1 MGLKKILVTL
11 VFVGLFFSM
20 SEAFGQI
27 TFGEKPQ
34 QTIKI
39 IIDENGIAHVTHEV
53 VGSPKTTH
61 QVETV
66 VGKMSNL
73 TVVDREGNDVQYLTL
88 EKDPIAIVLTP
99 SNNDMIFIKYDLSDV
114 IVLKDG
120 VWTWEWAGIEKTNF
134 YFPDSVDMIWV
145 NDRPVYIGEKGIRQ
159 HGGKMTLEYVI
170 DEPVVLKEV
179 EWEEKKFTVAIR
191 TLTNVGLFE
200 FNQPAK
206 SITFDVAK
214 GNPLVTVIIPLELLW
229 EPYEVY
235 LNSNKTLNREFYNNG
250 THVWLGFRPDTF
262 GTMNVVGT
270 TVVPEF
276 PLFVPLVIGISA
288 VIFLQFRN
296 KFNFR

>member
-1 MGLKKILVTL
+1 MLLSMSQTFAQEVTL
-11 VFVGLFFSM
+11 GAVP
-20 SEAFGQI
+20 E
-27 TFGEKPQ
+27 
-34 QTIKI
+34 QTVEIR
-39 IIDENGIAHVTHEV
+39 IDEEGIAHVVHEV
-53 VGSPKTTH
+53 KGSTKTL
-61 QVETV
+61 QI
-66 VGKMSNL
+66 GAY
-73 TVVDREGNDVQYLTL
+73 EGNVTNLSVTDKGGNEVQYLTL
-88 EKDPIAIVLTP
+88 EKYPISVVLPP
-99 SNNDMIFIKYDLSDV
+99 SGNDMIFIKYDLTDV
-114 IVLKDG
+114 LISKDG
-120 VWTWEWAGIEKTNF
+120 VWTWEFNAPGITNM
-134 YFPDSVDMIWV
+134 YFPKGVDMIWV

-179 EWEEKKFTVAIR
+179 EWEGKKFTVAIR

-206 SITFDVAK
+206 SIIFDVAK

-250 THVWLGFRPDTF
+250 THVWLGFRPDTS
-262 GTMNVVGT
+262 GTMNVVGA

-288 VIFLQFRN
+288 AIFLQFRD
-296 KFNFR
+296 KLNFR

>member
-1 MGLKKILVTL
+1 MRKLLTIVIVSGMLLSMSQTFAQEVTL
-11 VFVGLFFSM
+11 GAVP
-20 SEAFGQI
+20 E
-27 TFGEKPQ
+27 
-34 QTIKI
+34 QTVEIR
-39 IIDENGIAHVTHEV
+39 IDEEGIAHVVHEV
-53 VGSPKTTH
+53 KGSTKTL
-61 QVETV
+61 QI
-66 VGKMSNL
+66 
-73 TVVDREGNDVQYLTL
+73 DAYEGNVTNLSVTDKGGNEVQYLTL
-88 EKDPIAIVLTP
+88 EKYPISVVLPP
-99 SNNDMIFIKYDLSDV
+99 SGNDMIFIKYDLTDV
-114 IVLKDG
+114 LISKDG
-120 VWTWEWAGIEKTNF
+120 VWTWEFNAPGITNM
-134 YFPDSVDMIWV
+134 YFPKGVDMIWV

-179 EWEEKKFTVAIR
+179 EWEGKKFTVAIR

-200 FNQPAK
+200 FSQPAK
-206 SITFDVAK
+206 SMTFDVAK

-250 THVWLGFRPDTF
+250 THVWLGFRPDTS
-262 GTMNVVGT
+262 GTMHVVGT

-276 PLFVPLVIGISA
+276 PLFVPLAIGIST

>member
-1 MGLKKILVTL
+1 LRKLLTIVIVSGMLLSMSQTFAQEVTL
-11 VFVGLFFSM
+11 GAVP
-20 SEAFGQI
+20 E
-27 TFGEKPQ
+27 
-34 QTIKI
+34 QTVEIR
-39 IIDENGIAHVTHEV
+39 IDEEGIAHVVHEV
-53 VGSPKTTH
+53 KGSTKTL
-61 QVETV
+61 QI
-66 VGKMSNL
+66 GAY
-73 TVVDREGNDVQYLTL
+73 EGNVTNLSVTNKGGNEVQYLTL
-88 EKDPIAIVLTP
+88 EKYPISVVLPP
-99 SNNDMIFIKYDLSDV
+99 SGNDMIFIKYDLTDV
-114 IVLKDG
+114 LISKDG
-120 VWTWEWAGIEKTNF
+120 VWTWEFNAPGITNM
-134 YFPDSVDMIWV
+134 YFPKGVDMIWV

-179 EWEEKKFTVAIR
+179 EWEGKKFTVAIR

-206 SITFDVAK
+206 SIIFDVAK

-250 THVWLGFRPDTF
+250 THVWLGFRPDTS
-262 GTMNVVGT
+262 GTMNVVGA

-276 PLFVPLVIGISA
+276 PLFVPLAIGISA

-296 KFNFR
+296 KLNFR

>member
-1 MGLKKILVTL
+1 MLLSMSQTFAQEVTL
-11 VFVGLFFSM
+11 GAVP
-20 SEAFGQI
+20 E
-27 TFGEKPQ
+27 
-34 QTIKI
+34 QTVEIR
-39 IIDENGIAHVTHEV
+39 IDEEGIAHVVHEV
-53 VGSPKTTH
+53 KGSTKTL
-61 QVETV
+61 QI
-66 VGKMSNL
+66 
-73 TVVDREGNDVQYLTL
+73 DAYEGNVTNLSVTDKGGNEVQYLTL
-88 EKDPIAIVLTP
+88 EKYPISVVLPP
-99 SNNDMIFIKYDLSDV
+99 SGNDMIFIKYDLTDV
-114 IVLKDG
+114 LISKDG
-120 VWTWEWAGIEKTNF
+120 VWTWEFNAPGITNM
-134 YFPDSVDMIWV
+134 YFPKGIDMIWV
-145 NDRPVYIGEKGIRQ
+145 NDRPVHIGEKGIRQ

-179 EWEEKKFTVAIR
+179 EWDEKKFTVAIR

-250 THVWLGFRPDTF
+250 THVWLGFRPDTS
-262 GTMNVVGT
+262 GTMHVVGT

-276 PLFVPLVIGISA
+276 PLFVPLAIGIST

-296 KFNFR
+296 KFNFH

>member
-1 MGLKKILVTL
+1 MSQTFAQEITL
-11 VFVGLFFSM
+11 GAIP
-20 SEAFGQI
+20 E
-27 TFGEKPQ
+27 
-34 QTIKI
+34 QTVEIR
-39 IIDENGIAHVTHEV
+39 IDEEGIAHVVHEV
-53 VGSPKTTH
+53 KGSTKTL
-61 QVETV
+61 QIDVY
-66 VGKMSNL
+66 
-73 TVVDREGNDVQYLTL
+73 EGNMTNLLVTDKGGNEVQYLTL
-88 EKDPIAIVLTP
+88 EKYPISVVLPP
-99 SNNDMIFIKYDLSDV
+99 SGNDMIFIKYDLTDV
-114 IVLKDG
+114 LISKDG
-120 VWTWEWAGIEKTNF
+120 VWTWEFNAPGITNM
-134 YFPDSVDMIWV
+134 YFPKGVDMIWV

-206 SITFDVAK
+206 SIIFDVAK

-250 THVWLGFRPDTF
+250 THVWLGFRPDTS
-262 GTMNVVGT
+262 GTMNVVGA

-288 VIFLQFRN
+288 AIFLQFRD
-296 KFNFR
+296 KLNFR

>member
-1 MGLKKILVTL
+1 MRKLLTIVIVSGMLLSMSQTFAQEVTL
-11 VFVGLFFSM
+11 GAVP
-20 SEAFGQI
+20 E
-27 TFGEKPQ
+27 
-34 QTIKI
+34 QTVEIR
-39 IIDENGIAHVTHEV
+39 IDEEGIAHVVHEV
-53 VGSPKTTH
+53 KGSTKTL
-61 QVETV
+61 QI
-66 VGKMSNL
+66 
-73 TVVDREGNDVQYLTL
+73 DAYEGNVTNLSVTDKGGNEVQYLTL
-88 EKDPIAIVLTP
+88 EKYPISVVLPP
-99 SNNDMIFIKYDLSDV
+99 SGNDMIFIKYDLMDV
-114 IVLKDG
+114 LISKDG
-120 VWTWEWAGIEKTNF
+120 VWTWEFNAPGITNM
-134 YFPDSVDMIWV
+134 YFPKGVDMIWV

-179 EWEEKKFTVAIR
+179 EWEGKKFTVAIR

-206 SITFDVAK
+206 SIIFDVAK

-250 THVWLGFRPDTF
+250 THVWLGFRPDTS
-262 GTMNVVGT
+262 GTMNVVGA

-276 PLFVPLVIGISA
+276 PLFVPLAIGISA

-296 KFNFR
+296 KLNFR

>member
-1 MGLKKILVTL
+1 MIVIVSGMLLSMSQTFAQEVTL
-11 VFVGLFFSM
+11 GAVP
-20 SEAFGQI
+20 E
-27 TFGEKPQ
+27 
-34 QTIKI
+34 QTVEIR
-39 IIDENGIAHVTHEV
+39 IDEEGIAHVVHEV
-53 VGSPKTTH
+53 KGSTKTL
-61 QVETV
+61 QI
-66 VGKMSNL
+66 
-73 TVVDREGNDVQYLTL
+73 DAYEGNMTNLSVTDKGGNGIQFMTL
-88 EKDPIAIVLTP
+88 ERYPISVVLP
-99 SNNDMIFIKYDLSDV
+99 LSGNDMVFIKYDLMDV
-114 IVLKDG
+114 LFLKDG
-120 VWTWEWAGIEKTNF
+120 VWTWEFNAPGITNM
-134 YFPDSVDMIWV
+134 YFPKGIDMIWV
-145 NDRPVYIGEKGIRQ
+145 NDRPVHIGEKGIRQ

-179 EWEEKKFTVAIR
+179 EWDEKKFTVAIR

-250 THVWLGFRPDTF
+250 THVWLGFRPDTS
-262 GTMNVVGT
+262 GTMHVVGT

-276 PLFVPLVIGISA
+276 PLFVPLAIGIST

-296 KFNFR
+296 KFNFH

>member
-1 MGLKKILVTL
+1 MSQAFAQEITL
-11 VFVGLFFSM
+11 GAIPEQTV
-20 SEAFGQI
+20 EI
-27 TFGEKPQ
+27 T
-34 QTIKI
+34 
-39 IIDENGIAHVTHEV
+39 IDEDGIAHVVHKVKAST
-53 VGSPKTTH
+53 KTL
-61 QVETV
+61 QI
-66 VGKMSNL
+66 
-73 TVVDREGNDVQYLTL
+73 DAYEGNMANLSVTDRDGNKVQYLTL
-88 EKDPIAIVLTP
+88 EKQPIAIVLP
-99 SNNDMIFIKYDLSDV
+99 PLGNDMIFIRYDLTDV
-114 IVLKDG
+114 LSLKDG
-120 VWTWEWAGIEKTNF
+120 VWTWEFNAPGITNM
-134 YFPDSVDMIWV
+134 YFPNGVDMIWV

-179 EWEEKKFTVAIR
+179 EWEGKKFTVAIR

-206 SITFDVAK
+206 SIIFDVAK

-235 LNSNKTLNREFYNNG
+235 LNSNKILNREFYNNG
-250 THVWLGFRPDTF
+250 THVWLGFRPDTS

-288 VIFLQFRN
+288 AIFLQFRN
-296 KFNFR
+296 KFNLR

>member
-1 MGLKKILVTL
+1 MLLSMSQTFAQEVTL
-11 VFVGLFFSM
+11 GAVP
-20 SEAFGQI
+20 E
-27 TFGEKPQ
+27 
-34 QTIKI
+34 QTVEIR
-39 IIDENGIAHVTHEV
+39 IDEEGIAHVVHEV
-53 VGSPKTTH
+53 KGSTKTL
-61 QVETV
+61 QI
-66 VGKMSNL
+66 
-73 TVVDREGNDVQYLTL
+73 DAYEGNVTNLSVTDKGGNEVQYLTL
-88 EKDPIAIVLTP
+88 EKYPISVVLPP
-99 SNNDMIFIKYDLSDV
+99 SGNDMIFIKYDLTDV
-114 IVLKDG
+114 LISKDG
-120 VWTWEWAGIEKTNF
+120 VWTWEFNAPGITNM
-134 YFPDSVDMIWV
+134 YFPKGVDMIWV

-206 SITFDVAK
+206 SIIFDVAK

-250 THVWLGFRPDTF
+250 THVWLGFRPDTS
-262 GTMNVVGT
+262 GTMNVVGA

-288 VIFLQFRN
+288 AIFLQFRD
-296 KFNFR
+296 KLNFR

>member
-1 MGLKKILVTL
+1 MRKLLTIVIVSGMLLSMSQTFAQEVTL
-11 VFVGLFFSM
+11 GAVP
-20 SEAFGQI
+20 E
-27 TFGEKPQ
+27 
-34 QTIKI
+34 QTVEIR
-39 IIDENGIAHVTHEV
+39 IDEEGIAHVVHEV
-53 VGSPKTTH
+53 KGSTKTL
-61 QVETV
+61 QI
-66 VGKMSNL
+66 
-73 TVVDREGNDVQYLTL
+73 DAYEGNVTNLSVTDKGSNEVQYLTL
-88 EKDPIAIVLTP
+88 EKYPISVVLPP
-99 SNNDMIFIKYDLSDV
+99 SGNDMIFIKYDLTDV
-114 IVLKDG
+114 LISKDG
-120 VWTWEWAGIEKTNF
+120 VWTWEFNAPGITNM
-134 YFPDSVDMIWV
+134 YFPKGVDMIWV

-179 EWEEKKFTVAIR
+179 EWEGKKFTVAIR

-206 SITFDVAK
+206 SIIFDVAK

-250 THVWLGFRPDTF
+250 THVWLGFRPDTS
-262 GTMNVVGT
+262 GTMNVVGA

-276 PLFVPLVIGISA
+276 PLFVPLAIGISA

-296 KFNFR
+296 KLNFR

>member
-1 MGLKKILVTL
+1 MLLSMSQAFAQEVTL
-11 VFVGLFFSM
+11 GAVP
-20 SEAFGQI
+20 E
-27 TFGEKPQ
+27 
-34 QTIKI
+34 QTVEIR
-39 IIDENGIAHVTHEV
+39 IDEEGIAHVVHEV
-53 VGSPKTTH
+53 KVSTKTL
-61 QVETV
+61 QI
-66 VGKMSNL
+66 
-73 TVVDREGNDVQYLTL
+73 DAYEGNMTNLSVTDKGGNEVQYLTL
-88 EKDPIAIVLTP
+88 EKYPISVVLPP
-99 SNNDMIFIKYDLSDV
+99 SGNDMIFIKYDLMDV
-114 IVLKDG
+114 LFLKDG
-120 VWTWEWAGIEKTNF
+120 VWTWEFNAPGITDI
-134 YFPDSVDMIWV
+134 YFPKGVDMIWV
-145 NDRPVYIGEKGIRQ
+145 GDRPVYIGEKGIRQ

-179 EWEEKKFTVAIR
+179 EWEGKKFTVAVR

-229 EPYEVY
+229 EPYDVY

-250 THVWLGFRPDTF
+250 THVWLGFRPDTS
-262 GTMNVVGT
+262 GTMHIVGT

-296 KFNFR
+296 KFNFH

>member
-1 MGLKKILVTL
+1 VTL
-11 VFVGLFFSM
+11 RKLLTVVIVSGMLLSM
-20 SEAFGQI
+20 SQ
-27 TFGEKPQ
+27 TFAQEVTLGAVPE
-34 QTIKI
+34 QTVEIR
-39 IIDENGIAHVTHEV
+39 IDEEGIAHVVHEV
-53 VGSPKTTH
+53 KGSTKTL
-61 QVETV
+61 QV
-66 VGKMSNL
+66 
-73 TVVDREGNDVQYLTL
+73 DAYEGNMTNLSVTDKGGNEVQYMTL
-88 EKDPIAIVLTP
+88 EKYPISVVLP
-99 SNNDMIFIKYDLSDV
+99 LSGNNMVFIKYDLTDV
-114 IVLKDG
+114 LFLKDG
-120 VWTWEWAGIEKTNF
+120 VWTWEFNAPGITDM
-134 YFPDSVDMIWV
+134 YFPKGVDVIWV

>member
-1 MGLKKILVTL
+1 MIVIVSGMLLSMSQTFAQEVTL
-11 VFVGLFFSM
+11 GAVP
-20 SEAFGQI
+20 E
-27 TFGEKPQ
+27 
-34 QTIKI
+34 QTVEIR
-39 IIDENGIAHVTHEV
+39 IDEEGIAHVVHEV
-53 VGSPKTTH
+53 KGSTKTL
-61 QVETV
+61 QI
-66 VGKMSNL
+66 
-73 TVVDREGNDVQYLTL
+73 DAYEGNVTNLSVTDKGGNEVQYLTL
-88 EKDPIAIVLTP
+88 EKYPISVVLPP
-99 SNNDMIFIKYDLSDV
+99 SGNDMIFIKYDLMDV
-114 IVLKDG
+114 LISKDG
-120 VWTWEWAGIEKTNF
+120 VWTWEFNAPGITNM
-134 YFPDSVDMIWV
+134 YFPKGVDMIWV

-179 EWEEKKFTVAIR
+179 EWEGKKFTVAIR

-206 SITFDVAK
+206 SIIFDVAK

-250 THVWLGFRPDTF
+250 THVWLGFRPDTS
-262 GTMNVVGT
+262 GTMHVVGT

-276 PLFVPLVIGISA
+276 PLFVPLAIGIST

>member
-1 MGLKKILVTL
+1 MRKLLMIVIVSGMLLSMSQTFAQEVTL
-11 VFVGLFFSM
+11 GAVP
-20 SEAFGQI
+20 E
-27 TFGEKPQ
+27 
-34 QTIKI
+34 QTVEIR
-39 IIDENGIAHVTHEV
+39 IDEEGIAHVVHEV
-53 VGSPKTTH
+53 KGSTKTL
-61 QVETV
+61 QI
-66 VGKMSNL
+66 
-73 TVVDREGNDVQYLTL
+73 DAYEGNMTNLSVTDKGGNGIQFMTL
-88 EKDPIAIVLTP
+88 ERYPISVVLP
-99 SNNDMIFIKYDLSDV
+99 LSGNDMVFIKYDLMDV
-114 IVLKDG
+114 LFLKDG
-120 VWTWEWAGIEKTNF
+120 VWTWEFNAPGITNM
-134 YFPDSVDMIWV
+134 YFPKGIDMIWV
-145 NDRPVYIGEKGIRQ
+145 NDRPVHIGEKGIRQ

-179 EWEEKKFTVAIR
+179 EWDEKKFTVAIR

-250 THVWLGFRPDTF
+250 THVWLGFRPDTS
-262 GTMNVVGT
+262 GTMHVVGT

-276 PLFVPLVIGISA
+276 PLFVPLAIGIST

-296 KFNFR
+296 KFNFH

>member
-1 MGLKKILVTL
+1 LRKLLMIVIVSGMLLSMSQTFAQEVTL
-11 VFVGLFFSM
+11 GAVP
-20 SEAFGQI
+20 E
-27 TFGEKPQ
+27 
-34 QTIKI
+34 QTVEIR
-39 IIDENGIAHVTHEV
+39 IDEEGIAHVVHEV
-53 VGSPKTTH
+53 KGSTKTL
-61 QVETV
+61 QI
-66 VGKMSNL
+66 
-73 TVVDREGNDVQYLTL
+73 DAYEGNMTNLSVTDKGGNGIQFMTL
-88 EKDPIAIVLTP
+88 ERYPISVVLP
-99 SNNDMIFIKYDLSDV
+99 LSGNDMVFIKYDLMDV
-114 IVLKDG
+114 LFLKDG
-120 VWTWEWAGIEKTNF
+120 VWTWEFNAPGITNM
-134 YFPDSVDMIWV
+134 YFPKGIDMIWV
-145 NDRPVYIGEKGIRQ
+145 NDRPVHIGEKGIRQ

-179 EWEEKKFTVAIR
+179 EWDEKKFTVAIR

-250 THVWLGFRPDTF
+250 THVWLGFRPDTS
-262 GTMNVVGT
+262 GTMHVVGT

-276 PLFVPLVIGISA
+276 PLFVPLAIGIST

-296 KFNFR
+296 KFNFH

>member
-1 MGLKKILVTL
+1 LRKLLTIVIVSGMLLSMSQTFAQEVTL
-11 VFVGLFFSM
+11 GAVP
-20 SEAFGQI
+20 E
-27 TFGEKPQ
+27 
-34 QTIKI
+34 QTVEIR
-39 IIDENGIAHVTHEV
+39 IDEEGIAHVVHEV
-53 VGSPKTTH
+53 KGSTKTL
-61 QVETV
+61 QI
-66 VGKMSNL
+66 
-73 TVVDREGNDVQYLTL
+73 DAYEGNVTNLSVTDKGGNEVQYLTL
-88 EKDPIAIVLTP
+88 EKYPISVVLPP
-99 SNNDMIFIKYDLSDV
+99 SGNDMIFIKYDLMDV
-114 IVLKDG
+114 LISKDG
-120 VWTWEWAGIEKTNF
+120 VWTWEFNAPGITNM
-134 YFPDSVDMIWV
+134 YFPKGVDMIWV

-179 EWEEKKFTVAIR
+179 EWEGKKFTVAIR

-200 FNQPAK
+200 FSQPAK
-206 SITFDVAK
+206 SMTFDVAK

-250 THVWLGFRPDTF
+250 THVWLGFRPDTS
-262 GTMNVVGT
+262 GTMHVVGT

-276 PLFVPLVIGISA
+276 PLFVPLAIGIST